1 MKARLAPALLPLV
14 LCASALAALPQDDM
28 LDPPPFKETV
38 EVNVVN
44 VDVRVTD
51 GKGNPVTGLRERD
64 FELLEDGKR
73 VEISNFTAVSGGLA
87 EDREEPAA
95 AEQSAGAATPAAEV
109 AWNLI
114 VYVDNFDLQP
124 GNRTRVVRQL
134 KETLGRLLA
143 PGDRVMLV
151 SYDLGLK
158 IQLPFTSEPAAI
170 EEALARME
178 GLAVHGVQ
186 IDSRR
191 RQAYTEILTIQEA
204 ALLDPKPVPCPLR
217 IANPAHDFAQS
228 RRDEVLRNLGA
239 LTVLVNSLSGVPGR
253 KAVLHVSDGLPATP
267 GEEVFQ
273 FLAEICGGGSGTGG
287 IGRQTEV
294 GGDHNAPEVL
304 EEGDPGYRPRA
315 RDFPALTLDP
325 MAVYDAR
332 LLGPGAYQAASQ
344 AAIDASGYSV
354 AKELDELV
362 AHANAQRV
370 TLYTL
375 QASGA
380 ERPEA
385 SEAGAGTGDRLTQFQ
400 SIDIAARTSAQS
412 SLYALASGT
421 GGQAILNA
429 NDFGRDLFKMRED
442 FSTFYSLGFTP
453 THGGDGREH
462 RLEVRVKRRGT
473 QLRYRESYRDKP
485 VIERAVDRTL
495 AALFYGI
502 EDNPLSIGLEV
513 GEQTPEAD
521 GNFTVPVRL
530 NIPLSKVAILR
541 GDGVY
546 EGNLRLLVATRGA
559 DGRMS
564 AVRQVPVPIRIP
576 HKEMLTALGQLY
588 VYTLTMQ
595 LPPGEQ
601 RVAVGVRDEVSATAS
616 YLNRAVT
623 VGTAAAI
630 VRP

>member
-1 MKARLAPALLPLV
+1 MKARLVLALLPLV
-14 LCASALAALPQDDM
+14 PCTAALAAVSQGEM
-28 LDPPPFKETV
+28 LAPPPFKETV

-51 GKGNPVTGLRERD
+51 AKGNPVTGLRKKD
-64 FELLEDGKR
+64 FELFEDGKR
-73 VEISNFTAVSGGLA
+73 VDISNFTAVGGGLA
-87 EDREEPAA
+87 GAPQEPEEDPALALTVATAEE
-95 AEQSAGAATPAAEV
+95 
-109 AWNLI
+109 AWNLV
-114 VYVDNFDLQP
+114 VYVDNFDLHP
-124 GNRTRVVRQL
+124 GSRTRVVRQL
-134 KETLGRLLA
+134 RETLSRLLA

-178 GLAVHGVQ
+178 GLAVYGIE
-186 IDSRR
+186 IDNRR
-191 RQAYTEILTIQEA
+191 RHAYTEILTIQQQ
-204 ALLDPKPVPCPLR
+204 ALLEPKPMPCPQR

-228 RRDEVLRNLGA
+228 RRDEVSRTLSA
-239 LTVLVNSLSGVPGR
+239 LTVLVNSLSGVPGP

-287 IGRQTEV
+287 IGQHTKF
-294 GGDHNAPEVL
+294 APEPEQ
-304 EEGDPGYRPRA
+304 EEDGGTQRLRA
-315 RDFPALTLDP
+315 RDFAPLTLDP
-325 MAVYDAR
+325 NAVYDAR
-332 LLGPGAYQAASQ
+332 LLGSAAYQAASQ
-344 AAIDASGYSV
+344 AAIDAGGYSV
-354 AKELDELV
+354 ANQLAALV

-380 ERPEA
+380 ERPAA
-385 SEAGAGTGDRLTQFQ
+385 SELSVGTGDRLTQFQ
-400 SIDIAARTSAQS
+400 SIDTAARTSAQA
-412 SLYALASGT
+412 SLYTLASGT

-429 NDFGRDLFKMRED
+429 NELGRDLLKMRQD
-442 FSTFYSLGFTP
+442 FSTFYSLGFVP
-453 THGGDGREH
+453 SHGGDAKEH

-485 VIERAVDRTL
+485 VLERAVDRTL

-502 EDNPLSIGLEV
+502 EDNPLKITIEV
-513 GEQTPEAD
+513 GEQTPGPD
-521 GNFTVPVRL
+521 SNFTVPVRL

-541 GDGVY
+541 GDGAY

-564 AVRQVPVPIRIP
+564 PVRQIPVPIRIP
-576 HKEMLTALGQLY
+576 RKEMITALGQLY
-588 VYTLTMQ
+588 VYTLTLQ

-601 RVAVGVRDEVSATAS
+601 RVAVGVRDDVSATAS

-623 VGTAAAI
+623 VGTTAA
-630 VRP
+630 VVHP